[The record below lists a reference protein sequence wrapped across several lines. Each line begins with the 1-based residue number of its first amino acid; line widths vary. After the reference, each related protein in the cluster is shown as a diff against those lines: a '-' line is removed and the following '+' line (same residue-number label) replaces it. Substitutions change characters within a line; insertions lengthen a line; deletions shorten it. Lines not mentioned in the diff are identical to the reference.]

1 MPDRFVRLDACTT
14 TVGTE
19 HPILAGDGEGPV
31 RSVRLRAF
39 AIDPFAVTNRWFAAF
54 VAATGYAT
62 EAEQFNS
69 SFVFYQ
75 FVPATLGPTRA
86 VAAAPWWR
94 SIEGADWAHPEGPG
108 SSIEGRLEHPVVHI
122 SFRDAQ
128 CFAAWAGGRLPT
140 EAEWEHA
147 ARGGLADAR
156 FPWGATEPNDTT
168 TLPCN
173 IWQGDFPRQNTE
185 ADGYRGAAPV
195 YAFAPNG
202 YGLFNMAGNVWEWC
216 ADPFKIRSM
225 TKRARSRNER
235 ATQSNDRVAKGGS
248 YMCHRSYC
256 YRYRIA
262 ARNGLSAT
270 SSAGHTGLRIVFDL

>member
-1 MPDRFVRLDACTT
+1 MPDRFVRLKAGAATI
-14 TVGTE
+14 GTDR
-19 HPILAGDGEGPV
+19 PVLSNDGEGPL
-31 RSVRLRAF
+31 RTIRLRPF
-39 AIDPFAVTNRWFAAF
+39 AIDPFAVTNRWFAEF
-54 VAATGYAT
+54 VTATGYVT

-75 FVPATLGPTRA
+75 FVPTALGPTRG

-94 SIEGADWAHPEGPG
+94 FIEGADWAHPEGPF
-108 SSIEGRLEHPVVHI
+108 SSIADRLDHPVVHI
-122 SFRDAQ
+122 GFRDAQ
-128 CFAAWAGGRLPT
+128 RFAAWAGGRLPT

-147 ARGGLADAR
+147 ARGGIPGAK
-156 FPWGATEPNDTT
+156 FPWGDAEPDDTV

-173 IWQGDFPRQNTE
+173 IWQGDFPRQNTA
-185 ADGYRGAAPV
+185 ADGYAGTAPV
-195 YAFAPNG
+195 GAFAPNG

-216 ADPFKIRSM
+216 ADPFKIRSI
-225 TKRARSRNER
+225 TRQARARNEQ
-235 ATQSNDRVAKGGS
+235 ATKSNDRVAKGGS

-270 SSAGHTGLRIVFDL
+270 SSAGHTGFRIVFDL